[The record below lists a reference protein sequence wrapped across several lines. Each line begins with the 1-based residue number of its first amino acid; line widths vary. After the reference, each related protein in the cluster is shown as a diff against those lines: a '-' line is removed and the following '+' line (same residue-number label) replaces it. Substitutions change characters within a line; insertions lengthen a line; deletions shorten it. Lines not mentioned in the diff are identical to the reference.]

1 MIYYLS
7 LGSNQGDKTANITE
21 AIDFLQGIGEI
32 EEVSSLYET
41 EPVGMETGT
50 GNFYNL
56 VLCMQI
62 PSSLSP
68 IDLLREIKGFE
79 RRMGRDIAHSHNL
92 PRIIDI
98 DGKRYYQSIV
108 RDISERKEAEKRIYH
123 ANRLYAVLS
132 EVNQTII
139 RTPARDQLFQNICR
153 IAIEFGEFKFA
164 WIAIK
169 QEGEETLTIAAFDG
183 IAKDFSEK
191 MRMFVHD
198 MVAGRGKLGE
208 AVRHGRSYLCNDI
221 QNDPEMRQWSA
232 ERRGRK
238 PGMPFLCSVPV
249 QNQREG
255 FRLPVSLFS
264 RGVFF

>member
-98 DGKRYYQSIV
+98 DILLAGDQVINTEELVIPHQEMTKRAFVLIPLNEIAPGVVHPVLKKPVKEILEQLPAKNKMYRVKKIGP
-108 RDISERKEAEKRIYH
+108 ISLDREP
-123 ANRLYAVLS
+123 
-132 EVNQTII
+132 EV
-139 RTPARDQLFQNICR
+139 
-153 IAIEFGEFKFA
+153 KS
-164 WIAIK
+164 K
-169 QEGEETLTIAAFDG
+169 
-183 IAKDFSEK
+183 
-191 MRMFVHD
+191 
-198 MVAGRGKLGE
+198 
-208 AVRHGRSYLCNDI
+208 
-221 QNDPEMRQWSA
+221 
-232 ERRGRK
+232 
-238 PGMPFLCSVPV
+238 
-249 QNQREG
+249 
-255 FRLPVSLFS
+255 
-264 RGVFF
+264 